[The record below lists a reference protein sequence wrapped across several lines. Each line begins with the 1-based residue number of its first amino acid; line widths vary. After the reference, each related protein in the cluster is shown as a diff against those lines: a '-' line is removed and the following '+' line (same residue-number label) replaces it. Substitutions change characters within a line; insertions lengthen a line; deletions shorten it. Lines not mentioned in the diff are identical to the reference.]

1 MIKNLQC
8 IACKSTWKLLRHEF
22 HSCLKCYN
30 LLQIPQS
37 KQIVS
42 GKSVSKHQPAKKHL
56 ELSCMATEKL
66 LEQVLNNQGSVVVN
80 RKTWS
85 NTPLPPLSPSLHLHI
100 ELCLR
105 PAESS
110 SHTYL
115 LAHLWSNDCI
125 NSRCLNILHQFVPVP
140 TRGTHHKWQ
149 SSTTIEL
156 RIPFKR
162 IDQKEKNTRLVKQI
176 SNLQASKQTCYTVVN
191 LKAASLCTSESTST
205 WKHICCA
212 VPNLWEEF

>member
-80 RKTWS
+80 RKT
-85 NTPLPPLSPSLHLHI
+85 
-100 ELCLR
+100 
-105 PAESS
+105 
-110 SHTYL
+110 
-115 LAHLWSNDCI
+115 
-125 NSRCLNILHQFVPVP
+125 
-140 TRGTHHKWQ
+140 
-149 SSTTIEL
+149 
-156 RIPFKR
+156 
-162 IDQKEKNTRLVKQI
+162 
-176 SNLQASKQTCYTVVN
+176 
-191 LKAASLCTSESTST
+191 
-205 WKHICCA
+205 
-212 VPNLWEEF
+212 